1 MMISVRPLP
10 VTPQTRIAYLGP
22 DGSYS
27 SLAARQYF
35 GNVGN
40 FIPCRTIPAVFEAMC
55 SHEADYGIVP
65 VENSTDGRIID
76 TMVAF
81 TIYRQSICAEIAI
94 QIDHALL
101 SRSLMSEIREIH
113 SKPQAISQCRTWIA
127 EHLPN
132 AILCDAPSTTAA
144 AALAMERPE
153 IAAIG
158 PVSLVNRY
166 PLNILADSIQD
177 DPENHT
183 RFLVLGESPASPT
196 AAHLT
201 EPNTLENAVSNTTK
215 TVPRTALKRSE
226 IPLSSG
232 KSSYKTAVLLKLPHR
247 CGSLADALSIFR
259 VFEINLSRI
268 ESFPVR
274 GLKNHYWFY
283 IEFEGHKEF
292 PLCHSVITTLELF
305 ATEMILLGSYP
316 TAE

>member
-1 MMISVRPLP
+1 MMTATSYLL

-27 SLAARQYF
+27 SLAAHQYF
-35 GNVGN
+35 GETGR
-40 FIPCRTIPAVFEAMC
+40 FISCRTIPSVFEAMR
-55 SHEADYGIVP
+55 SHDADYGIVP

-81 TIYRQSICAEIAI
+81 TVYRQTICAEVAI

-101 SRSLMSEIREIH
+101 SRSSMSEIREIH
-113 SKPQAISQCRTWIA
+113 SKPQAISQCRAWIA

-144 AALAMERPE
+144 AVLATERPE
-153 IAAIG
+153 IAAVG
-158 PVSLVNRY
+158 PASLADRY
-166 PLNILADSIQD
+166 SLQILANSIQD

-183 RFLVLGESPASPT
+183 RFLVLGESPCVANMVLST
-196 AAHLT
+196 AVH
-201 EPNTLENAVSNTTK
+201 STT
-215 TVPRTALKRSE
+215 PMSE
-226 IPLSSG
+226 TFG
-232 KSSYKTAVLLKLPHR
+232 YKTAVLLKLPHR

-283 IEFEGHKEF
+283 IEFEGHKEQ
-292 PLCHSVITTLELF
+292 PLCHSVIKMLELF

>member
-1 MMISVRPLP
+1 MTTATSYLL

-27 SLAARQYF
+27 SLAAHQYF
-35 GNVGN
+35 GEMSR
-40 FIPCRTIPAVFEAMC
+40 FISCRTIPAVFEAMR

-81 TIYRQSICAEIAI
+81 TVYRQSICAEVAI

-101 SRSLMSEIREIH
+101 SRSSMSEIREIH
-113 SKPQAISQCRTWIA
+113 SKPQAISQCRAWIA
-127 EHLPN
+127 EHLPQ

-144 AALAMERPE
+144 AVLAMERPE
-153 IAAIG
+153 IAAVG
-158 PVSLVNRY
+158 PASLANRY
-166 PLNILADSIQD
+166 PLNVLANSIQD

-183 RFLVLGESPASPT
+183 RFLVLGESPCVPNATYST
-196 AAHLT
+196 AQT
-201 EPNTLENAVSNTTK
+201 N
-215 TVPRTALKRSE
+215 E
-226 IPLSSG
+226 ISG
-232 KSSYKTAVLLKLPHR
+232 YKTAVLLKLPHR

-283 IEFEGHKEF
+283 IEFEGHKEQ
-292 PLCHSVITTLELF
+292 PLCHSVLTTLELF